1 MVTRYDMM
9 AWHGLITWYDMATW
23 YGMMT
28 WYDMM
33 TRYGPMTRYDV
44 VVWGGHLTARLTGI
58 RKVSLTFSLQES
70 SIDIYTGGRSN

>member
-9 AWHGLITWYDMATW
+9 AWHGLLTWYDMATW
-23 YGMMT
+23 YGMTT

-44 VVWGGHLTARLTGI
+44 VVWC
-58 RKVSLTFSLQES
+58 RKVSLTFSLQECEWTS
-70 SIDIYTGGRSN
+70 V

>member
-9 AWHGLITWYDMATW
+9 AWHGLLKWYDMATW
-23 YGMMT
+23 NGMMT

-44 VVWGGHLTARLTGI
+44 VVWLVWHGHPTSTLRGG
-58 RKVSLTFSLQES
+58 RKV
-70 SIDIYTGGRSN
+70 